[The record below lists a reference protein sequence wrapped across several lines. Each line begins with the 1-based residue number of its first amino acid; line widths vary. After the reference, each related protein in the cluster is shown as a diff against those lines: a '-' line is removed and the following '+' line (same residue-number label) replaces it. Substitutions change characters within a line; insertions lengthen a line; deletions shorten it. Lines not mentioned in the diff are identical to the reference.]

1 MQVTQRLSSVERS
14 AVSAG
19 PRASAG
25 MERDRIRIS
34 ILDEAAIVCHAYLSL
49 FFPSVYEH
57 GFLILS
63 KTKET
68 PGLPNPIVRE
78 PNFELKEFTL
88 GSGSKV
94 WKKWSGANVA

>member
-1 MQVTQRLSSVERS
+1 MSVLNRTPCDDEVMHHAIRTFFFMQVTQRLSSVERS

-49 FFPSVYEH
+49 FFPGVYER

-68 PGLPNPIVRE
+68 PGLSNPI
-78 PNFELKEFTL
+78 
-88 GSGSKV
+88 G
-94 WKKWSGANVA
+94 

>member
-49 FFPSVYEH
+49 FFFPGVYEC

-68 PGLPNPIVRE
+68 PGLSNPI
-78 PNFELKEFTL
+78 
-88 GSGSKV
+88 G
-94 WKKWSGANVA
+94 